1 MIDLTLNV
9 GSAVGAVDIVN
20 VIDLFYQRS
29 AVTVRMPLLPV
40 MAGMRMIL
48 FRLMRMLVI
57 VAAATDGM
65 LVVML
70 MVVAAVTVGM
80 VMRVFV
86 LMAAVTVGML
96 VVMLMVMAAVTVGMS
111 MFLFYFT
118 VGIFWMAVCVGRSRR
133 AAFPLRGDSHARFD
147 GFCKRLD
154 FGKQCVRVF
163 SGNTELF
170 GGKG

>member
-57 VAAATDGM
+57 VAAAT
-65 LVVML
+65 
-70 MVVAAVTVGM
+70 VGM
-80 VMRVFV
+80 VMRMFV

-118 VGIFWMAVCVGRSRR
+118 GGIFWMAVCVGRSRR